1 MERTIYH
8 PHEILLRGPDAAVS
22 SLRLRLAE
30 AFAPERRVASLHHA
44 AEALPQPDE
53 DGRVLSLALAGT
65 ATRWELPSHP
75 DPALLPQLASSCEI
89 ALVQGGVESSAPRV
103 VWTDAATGLE
113 AMAGAVALCGHE
125 RPARVPPGGVPFFG
139 SDELAELALHLEEL
153 LTERVRSR
161 PLLGVIAGCRD
172 AATVQQRAG
181 LLEGLVEELF
191 VAGESVL
198 TSTLPGWMRPVT
210 RTFAGAGYVGDLLAA
225 SAALAG
231 CGLLVVSGREGDA
244 VTRAGVESLIEQRDA
259 LADATALRGG
269 EDSLPR
275 NGAVLWEAKGLG
287 RLWGFL
293 GAGVRCPQRILNQS
307 RTKLVEPG

>member
-8 PHEILLRGPDAAVS
+8 PHEILLRGPDEAVS

-30 AFAPERRVASLHHA
+30 AFGPERRVASLHHA
-44 AEALPQPDE
+44 ADALPQPGE
-53 DGRVLSLALAGT
+53 DGRVLNLALAGT

-75 DPALLPQLASSCEI
+75 DAALLRQLSASCEI
-89 ALVQGGVESSAPRV
+89 ALVQGAVESSAPRV
-103 VWTDAATGLE
+103 VWTDAGTDVD
-113 AMAGAVALCGHE
+113 AMSGAVALCGHE
-125 RPARVPPGGVPFFG
+125 RPARVPPGGVPFFEIG
-139 SDELAELALHLEEL
+139 ETAELARHLEEL

-181 LLEGLVEELF
+181 LLEGLVEEVF
-191 VAGESVL
+191 VVGESML

-210 RTFAGAGYVGDLLAA
+210 RTLAGAGYVGDLLAA
-225 SAALAG
+225 SGALGG

-244 VTRAGVESLIEQRDA
+244 VSRAGVESLVEQRDA
-259 LADATALRGG
+259 LADATALRGV
-269 EDSLPR
+269 EVSLPS

-293 GAGVRCPQRILNQS
+293 GAGVRCSQRILNQS
-307 RTKLVEPG
+307 RTKLVEPV